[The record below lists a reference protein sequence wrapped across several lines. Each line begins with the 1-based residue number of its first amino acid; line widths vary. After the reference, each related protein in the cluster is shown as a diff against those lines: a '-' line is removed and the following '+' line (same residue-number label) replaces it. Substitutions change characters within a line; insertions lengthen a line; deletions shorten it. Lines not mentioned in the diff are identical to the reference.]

1 MKESHTSRYSIHP
14 SSTKMYKDLKT
25 RYWWRDMRR
34 DIAHYVACYDTCS
47 RVKIEHE
54 KPAGLLKLLE
64 IPVWKWE
71 DISMDFVV
79 GLPRT
84 PKGNDSVWVIVDRL
98 TKVAHFVPVKT
109 RYAIEKLAELYVEH
123 ILRLH
128 GAPRSIVSDR
138 GPQFVAKFWQSFH
151 KLMGTTLNYSTAFN
165 PQTNGQTER
174 VNQVLE
180 DMLRVCALTYITD
193 WESSLPFVEFSY
205 NNSFQASIRMAPF
218 EALYGQKCRTPL
230 AWSEVGERALFGPAI
245 IEEAE
250 ERVEKV
256 RENLRIAQS
265 RQKSYADK
273 RRRELTFAVG
283 DRVYRKVS
291 PLRGTK
297 RFLVKGKLA
306 PRYVGPYQI
315 TKRIGSLAYQLAL
328 PETMAGVHPVFHV
341 SQLKKSEKAVEAK
354 QVPMELLDLQYTL
367 EYAEYPEKILDRAV
381 KETRRTI
388 IPFCKVLWS
397 NHTEREATWEKEA
410 DLRKKYPYFF
420 TEEVGD

>member
-1 MKESHTSRYSIHP
+1 
-14 SSTKMYKDLKT
+14 
-25 RYWWRDMRR
+25 MRR
-34 DIAHYVACYDTCS
+34 GIAHYVACCDTYS
-47 RVKIEHE
+47 RVKIKHQ
-54 KPAGLLKLLE
+54 KPAGLLKPLE

-98 TKVAHFVPVKT
+98 TKVAHFVLVKT
-109 RYAIEKLAELYVEH
+109 RYATEKLAELYVEH

-128 GAPRSIVSDR
+128 GAPRSIVSDQ

-151 KLMGTTLNYSTAFN
+151 KLMGTTLNYSTTFH
-165 PQTNGQTER
+165 PQTDGQIER
-174 VNQVLE
+174 VNQV
-180 DMLRVCALTYITD
+180 MLRACALTYGTD
-193 WESSLPFVEFSY
+193 WESSLPFAEFSY
-205 NNSFQASIRMAPF
+205 NNSFQASLRMAPF
-218 EALYGQKCRTPL
+218 EALYGRKCRTPL

-250 ERVEKV
+250 EKVEKV

-265 RQKSYADK
+265 QQKSYADK
-273 RRRELTFAVG
+273 RRRELTFVVG
-283 DRVYRKVS
+283 DRIYLKVS

-354 QVPMELLDLQYTL
+354 QVHMELLDLQDTL
-367 EYAEYPEKILDRAV
+367 EYAKYPEKILDRAD
-381 KETRRTI
+381 KETRRTT

-410 DLRKKYPYFF
+410 YLRKKYPHLF
-420 TEEVGD
+420 TEEVGV